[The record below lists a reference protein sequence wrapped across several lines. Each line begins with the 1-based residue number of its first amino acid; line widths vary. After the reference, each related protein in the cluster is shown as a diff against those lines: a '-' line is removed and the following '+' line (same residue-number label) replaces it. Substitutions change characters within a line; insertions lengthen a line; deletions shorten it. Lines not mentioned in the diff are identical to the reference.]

1 MSAIPRVASLRASV
15 SQHLIILHSI
25 IGALHE
31 GPHQNQAIAQKLGIL
46 GEKVT
51 SMTGLRIQ
59 KYLLGPTILHDD
71 I

>member
-51 SMTGLRIQ
+51 SKVPTGT
-59 KYLLGPTILHDD
+59 YLERHFHNFT
-71 I
+71 